1 MIALG
6 NERLKGGVMRR
17 ILVVMLVC
25 VGVVLGVAALAS
37 AQTDPYPPT
46 ADQTGVAG
54 ISTARTAGSS
64 GSSTQLPFTG
74 SDGTNT
80 LVLAGGGLAL
90 AGGAIVFISYRRRAS
105 LDV

>member
-54 ISTARTAGSS
+54 ISTARSAAAG
-64 GSSTQLPFTG
+64 TQQLPSTG
-74 SDGTNT
+74 SDGTSM
-80 LVLAGGGLAL
+80 LVWVGGGLAL
-90 AGGAIVFISYRRRAS
+90 AGGLIVVASYRRRAS
-105 LDV
+105 LQR